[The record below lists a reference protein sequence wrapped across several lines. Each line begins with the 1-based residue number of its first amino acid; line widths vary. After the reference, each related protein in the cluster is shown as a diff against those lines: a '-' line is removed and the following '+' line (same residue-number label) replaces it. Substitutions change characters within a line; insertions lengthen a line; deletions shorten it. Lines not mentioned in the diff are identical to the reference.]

1 MPRTNKKE
9 QPDATQA
16 LRLFYMYKKGKT
28 QKPLLKVVPNIDGR
42 EEMTHPQNSL
52 KQKKHLSKR
61 KMLLVGIPGFEPGMT
76 GPESVVLP
84 LHHIPMSFCC
94 CNVIS

>member
-1 MPRTNKKE
+1 MDSVNYNFK
-9 QPDATQA
+9 ATE
-16 LRLFYMYKKGKT
+16 
-28 QKPLLKVVPNIDGR
+28 PLLKVVPTIDGR
-42 EEMTHPQNSL
+42 EGNDSSTKLP
-52 KQKKHLSKR
+52 KTKKHLSKR

-84 LHHIPMSFCC
+84 LHHIPISFCC

>member
-9 QPDATQA
+9 QPKCNPSTSAV
-16 LRLFYMYKKGKT
+16 FCMYKKGKKT
-28 QKPLLKVVPNIDGR
+28 LLKVVPNIDGR
-42 EEMTHPQNSL
+42 EGNDSSTKLP
-52 KQKKHLSKR
+52 KTKKHLSKR